1 MAENAPKAARRL
13 VELAVC
19 EDCGRVFHPA
29 SMRGALCMSCAAK
42 RPDPSKPP
50 MGFVEAVCKDCG
62 QTFAKPRSASTFYCW
77 KCADRRRKKAEWR
90 RRRRLA
96 ARPAVFEDVV
106 CEDCGQTFRRPVDAP
121 GRPQAYCRECARK
134 RQTWRY
140 RTYKAKR
147 KANAECRMTAEV
159 AR

>member
-1 MAENAPKAARRL
+1 MAENVPKAARRL

-77 KCADRRRKKAEWR
+77 KCADRRRKKAER
-90 RRRRLA
+90 LRRRRLA
-96 ARPAVFEDVV
+96 ARPVVFEDAV
-106 CEDCGQTFRRPVDAP
+106 CPDCGQTFRRPSSEDRP
-121 GRPQAYCRECARK
+121 GRPWACCRECARK
-134 RQTWRY
+134 RKNETYRRY
-140 RTYKAKR
+140 NARRAA
-147 KANAECRMTAEV
+147 AN
-159 AR
+159 